1 MGVGY
6 NGMPHGCSDDE
17 LPWGKLPGADPLHTK
32 VLIIEYCNFPNYFD
46 LSYSYIVY
54 LVIHIE

>member
-17 LPWGKLPGADPLHTK
+17 LPWGKLPGADPLDTK
-32 VLIIEYCNFPNYFD
+32 VLIIEYCNFPNYFNYKIWEK
-46 LSYSYIVY
+46 L
-54 LVIHIE
+54 